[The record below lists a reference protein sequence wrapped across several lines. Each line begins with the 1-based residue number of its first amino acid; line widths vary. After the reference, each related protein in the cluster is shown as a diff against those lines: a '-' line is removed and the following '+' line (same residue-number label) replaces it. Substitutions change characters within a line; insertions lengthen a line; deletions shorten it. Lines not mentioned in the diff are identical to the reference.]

1 MSQNIVSQPTAEE
14 IKAVKKMAGT
24 IQSAARTIMDI
35 GGSFGMFQRIVD
47 DPIFRQDL
55 VEFYNNYVPIFLNY
69 NALLQWFQENKLEQY
84 LTKGSLE
91 KEIKAREMFF
101 QYCYGQNFK
110 LDRKKILIDSKR
122 LTAIKVGLENRIV
135 NTVLFEIMPE
145 VLTAEEKTWTPAQF
159 FFYRILK
166 ELEMK
171 VWEETGKIRWTD
183 KSLENLLAEG
193 INVLPEDFR
202 NFMLRN
208 SWIEECLRVIKKKGP
223 AQKVIPGSLS
233 MSFVDGRVDVPV
245 NQRYVNQ
252 SGKLMSVDDC
262 SFITAVV
269 QDIKLVT
276 QSGKIVLAGQIFYE
290 SREYLGRDTWEVNST
305 LLEHGSANP
314 SVSVVNVDSPY
325 NIFQLDSDVADN
337 LGGRGRFRI
346 SL

>member
-1 MSQNIVSQPTAEE
+1 
-14 IKAVKKMAGT
+14 
-24 IQSAARTIMDI
+24 
-35 GGSFGMFQRIVD
+35 
-47 DPIFRQDL
+47 
-55 VEFYNNYVPIFLNY
+55 
-69 NALLQWFQENKLEQY
+69 
-84 LTKGSLE
+84 
-91 KEIKAREMFF
+91 MFF
-101 QYCYGQNFK
+101 QYSYGQNFK